1 MRTTL
6 FRTCRLTALVLGIA
20 LAGAGG
26 AAAQGLADTD
36 TLTATP
42 PHFFGSM
49 DLYYRLSSTEA
60 RSISSPSLRHNAFV
74 PFWFR
79 LGVDQQYGRS
89 GVRAEL
95 TFGERAASFYAED
108 GDGADVWDYVRGLE
122 VYTHAGTAKL
132 QLGTYPIYYG
142 FEHDDPYFNP
152 LYTNSHVYSYTAAQ
166 LTGFQATAPVG
177 TDGDKVMVGVYNSSQ
192 VRIDDDGHLLFGG
205 EYVLAHGDGEHFSY
219 FNVLGGRDSDEQLF
233 VMLNASGEF
242 GLSPKLTLA
251 YDLLYHRYEYPEFD
265 EPTYFGG
272 AAGYVIV
279 EPSPRWR
286 HALRLEHF
294 ADPRA
299 FGQRRAGTLQAASA
313 CTTYRYGPFEA
324 RAELRYD
331 RGERAVL
338 PTDDLDA
345 LGRPVFRND
354 GLALTLAVLYGFGE

>member
-6 FRTCRLTALVLGIA
+6 PRIITLIGLYYVVMFT
-20 LAGAGG
+20 GASVS
-26 AAAQGLADTD
+26 AQGLADTD

-49 DLYYRLSSTEA
+49 DLYYRLSTTEA
-60 RSISSPSLRHNAFV
+60 ASISSPSLRHNAFV

-79 LGVDQQYGRS
+79 LGVDQQYGKS

-95 TFGERAASFYAED
+95 TFGERAASFYAESD
-108 GDGADVWDYVRGLE
+108 DPDVWDYVRGLE
-122 VYTHAGTAKL
+122 VYTHARGVKL

-166 LTGFQATAPVG
+166 LTGFQATIPVS
-177 TDGDKVMVGVYNSSQ
+177 DNDKVMLGVYNSSQ
-192 VRIDDDGHLLFGG
+192 QRIDGDGNLLFGG
-205 EYVLAHGDGEHFSY
+205 EYILAHGDHFSY
-219 FNVLGGRDSDEQLF
+219 FNVLGGRDTDEQLF
-233 VMLNASGEF
+233 LMLNASGEF

-251 YDLLYHRYEYPEFD
+251 YDLLYHRYEYPSFD

-272 AAGYVIV
+272 VAAYVIV
-279 EPSPRWR
+279 EPSKAWR

-294 ADPRA
+294 ADPSA
-299 FGQRRAGTLQAASA
+299 FGQRRAGTMQAVSA
-313 CTTYRYGPFEA
+313 ATTYRYGPFEA

-331 RGERAVL
+331 HGEARIL
-338 PTDDLDA
+338 PTQDLTT
-345 LGRPVFRND
+345 LGQPVFKDD
-354 GLALTLAVLYGFGE
+354 GLALTFAVLYGFGE

>member
-1 MRTTL
+1 MK
-6 FRTCRLTALVLGIA
+6 ALVWSLLATLLATGA
-20 LAGAGG
+20 L
-26 AAAQGLADTD
+26 AQGLADTD

-49 DLYYRLSSTEA
+49 DLYYRLSTTEA
-60 RSISSPSLRHNAFV
+60 ASISSPSLRHNAFV

-79 LGVDQQYGRS
+79 LGVDQQYGKS

-95 TFGERAASFYAED
+95 TFGERAASFYAESD
-108 GDGADVWDYVRGLE
+108 DPDVWDYVRGLE
-122 VYTHAGTAKL
+122 VYTHARGVKL

-192 VRIDDDGHLLFGG
+192 QRIDDDGHLLFGG
-205 EYVLAHGDGEHFSY
+205 EYVLRHGDRKHYSY

-233 VMLNASGEF
+233 LMLNASGEF
-242 GLSPKLTLA
+242 GLTPKLTLA
-251 YDLLYHRYEYPEFD
+251 YDALYHRYEYPD
-265 EPTYFGG
+265 MREPTYFGG
-272 AAGYVIV
+272 VAGYVIYDV
-279 EPSPRWR
+279 SERWR

-299 FGQRRAGTLQAASA
+299 FGQVRAGTMQAVSA
-313 CTTYRYGPFEA
+313 AATYRYGPFEA

-331 RGERAVL
+331 RTEGRVL
-338 PTDDLDA
+338 PTDDFGPNGL
-345 LGRPVFRND
+345 PVFVRD
-354 GLALTLAVLYGFGE
+354 GLGLTFAVLYGFGE